1 MKYTREFKVGVLA
14 VISACVLY
22 FGFHF
27 LKGVNI
33 FSPVKSYYGIYATV
47 NGLTEQAP
55 VYVRGYKVGQV
66 DHISYDFTREKAFMV
81 HISVEKS
88 IMLPQETQMILV
100 SDGLLGGK
108 AISLNIPCGNAQSYY
123 ETGAELPTCIE
134 NGLIEDLEQNIMAKL
149 GVTIQNI
156 DSLVVTINE
165 QLSDSNLYQSLS
177 HINRL
182 TADLEHSAQDIRG
195 ITKQQLPNLISS
207 ADSMMQNI
215 DAVAQDIQQANLP
228 VTVQKVDDAVDAL
241 SEALKDEN
249 STLGLL
255 LHDNKL
261 YNTITETIVS
271 ADSLIVDLK
280 QHPKRYVHFSLFG
293 KKEK

>member
-134 NGLIEDLEQNIMAKL
+134 NGLIENLEQNIMAKL

>member
-27 LKGVNI
+27 LKGVNV